1 MTLETEVALPDA
13 AQMPTIIRVQ
23 NASKRFVIRKDK
35 SLKERVVNFGRGKQH
50 RDDFWALRDIDLEI
64 PLGSTVGLIG
74 ANGSGKSTLLKLIGG
89 IIQPTTGTVE
99 RRGRLAALLEL
110 GAGFHPD
117 LTGRENVFLN
127 GAILGLS
134 RKELEDKFDSIVD
147 FSEIADFID
156 TQVKFY
162 SSGMYVRLA
171 FAIAIHTDPDLLLV
185 DEVLAV
191 GDEPFQRKCMDRIRA
206 FQRAGKTI
214 VLVTHSLEQVGELC
228 DRTVVLDHGNIIYDG
243 ETSRGLE
250 VLRNGFE
257 SSRQERVERETAEAV
272 AEAEESGEEPEQVQ
286 PAEIVAVE
294 LDGGTLEEGNR
305 ILRPGEDLEV
315 RVTLRPLTT
324 VPLEHWFLGMGVDT
338 PLGQVVFGTNT
349 MRLGFEHPPLTRETT
364 VVFHLP
370 DTHFGGG
377 TYAVHAS
384 ASTLEGG
391 EFTRVP
397 VGARFT
403 VERTTKRVGL
413 VDVGASA
420 TVDGVTLA

>member
-1 MTLETEVALPDA
+1 MTVETEMALSGA
-13 AQMPTIIRVQ
+13 ATMPTIIRVQ

-50 RDDFWALRDIDLEI
+50 RDDFWALRDIDLDI

-228 DRTVVLDHGNIIYDG
+228 DRTVVLEHGVVIYDG
-243 ETSRGLE
+243 DTARGLE

-257 SSRQERVERETAEAV
+257 SSRQERVERETAEAA
-272 AEAEESGEEPEQVQ
+272 AEVGEEPEQAQ
-286 PAEIVAVE
+286 PAEIVAIE
-294 LDGGTLEEGNR
+294 LEGGTLEEGNR
-305 ILRPGEDLEV
+305 ILRPGDDLEV
-315 RVTLRPLTT
+315 RVTLRPLTAT
-324 VPLEHWFLGMGVDT
+324 PLAHWFVGMGVDT

-349 MRLGFEHPPLTRETT
+349 MRLGFDHPPLTTETT

-384 ASTLEGG
+384 ASTLEDG
-391 EFTRVP
+391 EFTRMP

-403 VERTTKRVGL
+403 VERSTKRVGL